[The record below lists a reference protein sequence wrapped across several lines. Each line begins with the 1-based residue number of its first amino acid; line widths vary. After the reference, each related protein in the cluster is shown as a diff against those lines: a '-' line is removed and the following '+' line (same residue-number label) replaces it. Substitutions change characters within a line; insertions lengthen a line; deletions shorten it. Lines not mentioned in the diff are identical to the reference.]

1 MTGFTRVAHVG
12 AGGSLGAVV
21 LKELV
26 DAGLDVTVLVRTA
39 GNLPANYSSK
49 VKEVVVDYNSESSLA
64 DALCGQEAVVST
76 MGSLAVGGQEKV
88 IKAAISAGVKR
99 FIPSEFG
106 ADLKQPSVRSFPTYG
121 DKVKIEDMLEQEA
134 RKTDLSYTIVYNNL
148 FLDWGLQAGFLADL
162 AGKKATLYAGG
173 LFPVSMTRLST
184 VGKGVVGVLK
194 NPEQTKNQHMR
205 IHDGRL
211 SMKDLVEAV
220 QEVTGAEGWTITEEN
235 PADAVA
241 KSNKALSQ
249 GIFEDWVFLG
259 YISVASQTE
268 EHGPGFEVVQNELLG
283 LKEHSTDE
291 MKSLAKEIAKSILS
305 K

>member
-1 MTGFTRVAHVG
+1 MAGYTRVAHVC

-26 DAGLDVTVLVRTA
+26 DTGLDVTVLVHQR
-39 GNLPANYSSK
+39 GCRRLR
-49 VKEVVVDYNSESSLA
+49 YNSECSLA

-76 MGSLAVGGQEKV
+76 MGPLAVGGQEKV

-99 FIPSEFG
+99 SIPSNFWRRSK
-106 ADLKQPSVRSFPTYG
+106 ATLCPILSQVRLQG
-121 DKVKIEDMLEQEA
+121 QIEDLLEQEA

-148 FLDWGLQAGFLADL
+148 FLDWGLQAGFLTYM

-173 LFPVSMTRLST
+173 VFPVSMPRLST

-194 NPEQTKNQHMR
+194 NPEQTKSQDMR

-211 SMKDLVEAV
+211 SMKDLIEAV

-241 KSNKALSQ
+241 KPNKALSP
-249 GIFEDWVFLG
+249 GIFEDW
-259 YISVASQTE
+259 TE
-268 EHGPGFEVVQNELLG
+268 EYGPDPEVVQNELLG
-283 LKEHSTDE
+283 LKEHSTDK

>member
-1 MTGFTRVAHVG
+1 MAGYTRVAHVG

-26 DAGLDVTVLVRTA
+26 DTGLDVTVLVRQ
-39 GNLPANYSSK
+39 GGCRRLR
-49 VKEVVVDYNSESSLA
+49 YNSESSLA

-99 FIPSEFG
+99 FIPSDFG
-106 ADLKQPSVRSFPTYG
+106 ADLKQPSG
-121 DKVKIEDMLEQEA
+121 QIEDLLEQEA

-148 FLDWGLQAGFLADL
+148 FLDWGLQAGFLAYL

-173 LFPVSMTRLST
+173 VFPVSMPRLST
-184 VGKGVVGVLK
+184 VGNGVVGILK
-194 NPEQTKNQHMR
+194 NPEQTKSRHMR

-211 SMKDLVEAV
+211 SMKDLIEAV

-241 KSNKALSQ
+241 KPNKALSP
-249 GIFEDWVFLG
+249 GIFEDWVFLVSRAR
-259 YISVASQTE
+259 ITTIVNSFTASVNATPYLAS
-268 EHGPGFEVVQNELLG
+268 GNSLLP
-283 LKEHSTDE
+283 LRSAD
-291 MKSLAKEIAKSILS
+291 
-305 K
+305 